1 MIKIAFRQLRKHKAY
16 GLLHLAGLAS
26 GMAACLLIFGYV
38 AHERSYDRLNRNAAR
53 VVRIQDEEYQN
64 GKLNLPVASAMPS
77 LPKLLTK
84 DFPEIEAVCR
94 LYKSTPVLV
103 NPRNNALFEE
113 NKAYYA
119 DSSVFQVLDVR
130 LTEGNAATAL
140 VGPNKLVLSATAAK
154 KYFGA
159 ADPLGQTL
167 TLRDRGKSFL
177 MEVAGVFADY
187 PLNSHLRFDL
197 LVSYGTFHKIF
208 IPAGLSY
215 DPLDDNWRWT
225 DFYTYVLLRN
235 AGDAAN
241 LHRKLPDFIDR
252 HFNSRPEQM
261 AARERFHL
269 TVMPLTDIHLR
280 SHYIQ
285 EAEPNGDSQS
295 VTFLFLIGFFIL
307 GIAWVNYSNLA
318 AARSLDRAR
327 EVGIRKVL
335 GAQRNELIRQFMAES
350 LLMNGVALVLAVGI
364 VFLLYPAF
372 GRLAG
377 RPLGLVFSLPSNY
390 WLKFAAVFFAGTFL
404 SGLYPALVLSG
415 YRPIDVLK
423 GRFKNTGSGQWV
435 RKTLIVG
442 QFTASIILIAG
453 TIIVYRQVE
462 YMRRQSL
469 GANIDRTLVL
479 KGASGGLSDSVYRH
493 RLRGFENDL
502 RDLSGVK
509 AVSNSSNVP
518 GEENLWSFDWEWQ
531 NNPNGERKEETMMLG
546 IDYDF
551 VPEYGIKVIAGRNF
565 YKDIPFDHMSVLLNE
580 SAVRS
585 LGFPSADF
593 AIGKRVA
600 SPSIGLNNLLV
611 VGVVADFHQ
620 EGLQKPIRPLVLW
633 LERDGG
639 LSRVSIKMAGSD
651 PAGVVSAVK
660 KIWERDYPEYPF
672 AYFFLDDFFDRQY
685 AETQRFGEI
694 FGLFALFA
702 IGIACFGLLGLSAFN
717 VLQRAKEISI
727 RKVLGASVLRLIYLL
742 TADYFFLVGIA
753 ILIAVPIT
761 WVAMDKWLQGF
772 AFRLPIGWWVF
783 ALAAMT
789 AVFIAGCTVGAQ
801 VWRAARANPVTNLNQ
816 E

>member
-1 MIKIAFRQLRKHKAY
+1 M
-16 GLLHLAGLAS
+16 AGLAS
-26 GMAACLLIFGYV
+26 GMAACLLIFEYV
-38 AHERSYDRLNRNAAR
+38 AHERSYDRFNRNAAR

-77 LPKLLTK
+77 LAKLLTK

-94 LYKSTPVLV
+94 LYKSTPVLI

-113 NKAYYA
+113 NKAYYT

-140 VGPNKLVLSATAAK
+140 VGPNKLALSASAAK

-167 TLRDRGKSFL
+167 MLRDRGKSLL

-187 PLNSHLRFDL
+187 PPTSHLRFDL
-197 LVSYGTFHKIF
+197 LVSFGTFRKVF
-208 IPAGLSY
+208 QPDGLPF

-235 AGDAAN
+235 TGDATN
-241 LHRKLPDFIDR
+241 LDRKLPSFIDR
-252 HFNSRPEQM
+252 HFNSRLEQQ

-269 TVMPLTDIHLR
+269 TVMPLTDIHLL

-285 EAEPNGDSQS
+285 EAEPNGDFRS

-335 GAQRNELIRQFMAES
+335 GAQRSELIRQFMVES
-350 LLMNGVALVLAVGI
+350 LILNGAALVVAVPI
-364 VFLLYPAF
+364 VYLLNTAF
-372 GRLAG
+372 GRLTG
-377 RPLGLVFSLPSNY
+377 RPLGIAFSLPTVY
-390 WLKFAAVFFAGTFL
+390 WLKFAAVFFTGTCL
-404 SGLYPALVLSG
+404 SGLYPSLVLSG
-415 YRPIDVLK
+415 YRPLEVLK
-423 GRFKNTGSGQWV
+423 GRFKSSVNGQWV
-435 RKTLIVG
+435 RKILIVG
-442 QFTASIILIAG
+442 QFAASIILIAG

-462 YMRRQSL
+462 FMRRQNL
-469 GANIDRTLVL
+469 GANIDRTIVL
-479 KGASGGLSDSVYRH
+479 KGASGGLSDTVYRN
-493 RLRGFENDL
+493 RLHGFENEL
-502 RDLSGVK
+502 RELSGVK
-509 AVSNSSNVP
+509 YVANSSNVP

-551 VPEYGIKVIAGRNF
+551 VPEYDIKVIAGRNF
-565 YKDIPFDHMSVLLNE
+565 FRGNHFDHFSVLLNE

-585 LGFPSADF
+585 FGFPSADS
-593 AIGKRVA
+593 AIGKRVG
-600 SPSIGLNNLLV
+600 SPTIHLSNLLV

-639 LSRVSIKMAGSD
+639 ISRVSIKMAGTD
-651 PAGVVSAVK
+651 PVAVVSAVK
-660 KIWERDYPEYPF
+660 KVWERDYPEFPF
-672 AYFFLDDFFDRQY
+672 EYFFLDDFFDRQY
-685 AETQRFGEI
+685 AENQRFGEI

-727 RKVLGASVLRLIYLL
+727 RKVLGASVPGLVYLL

-753 ILIAVPIT
+753 VVIAVPVT
-761 WVAMDKWLQGF
+761 WIAMDKWLQGF

-783 ALAAMT
+783 ALAAIA

-801 VWRAARANPVTNLNQ
+801 VWRAARANPVTNLNA